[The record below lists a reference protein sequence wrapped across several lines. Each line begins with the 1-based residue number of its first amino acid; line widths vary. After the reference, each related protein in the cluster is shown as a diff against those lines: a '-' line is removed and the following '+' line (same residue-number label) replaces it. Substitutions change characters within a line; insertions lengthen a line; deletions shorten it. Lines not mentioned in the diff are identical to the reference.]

1 MSIIKAAVIST
12 ALLNNHVIDVLH
24 CERGFSSIP
33 TVLVLEANGMISKDT
48 ISKGPASTYI
58 KIDGDWKLGGFPVKM
73 LILREEDLFHHN
85 AFPDLFHESP
95 GMAPYPRYEL
105 ILETK
110 QNEVEDWYNKVIGKP
125 KEHYLFIYDVTDRW
139 KDDFP
144 DAENL
149 TSLNCTPDRTHDY

>member
-1 MSIIKAAVIST
+1 MSILKAAVIST

-24 CERGFSSIP
+24 CEKGFSSIP
-33 TVLVLEANGMISKDT
+33 TVLVLEANGMINKDT

-58 KIDGDWKLGGFPVKM
+58 KIDGDCKLGGFPVKM
-73 LILREEDLFHHN
+73 LILREEDPFHHL
-85 AFPDLFHESP
+85 AFPDLFHASP

-110 QNEVEDWYNKVIGKP
+110 QNEVEDWYNRVIGKP

-144 DAENL
+144 NAENL